1 MFRFKIFISLII
13 FSSFLF
19 GTSIIK
25 NQTREIEKDIYDL
38 NKLIH
43 QKEKDF
49 NETQL
54 DFYYLT
60 SPSYIEK
67 QIKHLDNK
75 KYIAMEFSKIFLDLS
90 SFINLQNKFVTKD
103 YQNEKFDN
111 WKTKWQK
118 RLTKDSNKL
127 MKLNNQYEEVMFK
140 SVLKYEKV
148 PVKL

>member
-13 FSSFLF
+13 F
-19 GTSIIK
+19 IIFIWHFNIK
-25 NQTREIEKDIYDL
+25 KQTREIEKDIYDL

-103 YQNEKFDN
+103 YQNEKKN
-111 WKTKWQK
+111 
-118 RLTKDSNKL
+118 
-127 MKLNNQYEEVMFK
+127 
-140 SVLKYEKV
+140 
-148 PVKL
+148 